1 METIRDRVAGLDV
14 HRDRVAACVR
24 VAEGK
29 RTKTLRRSFP
39 TMAAGVAEL
48 VGWLNGHGV
57 STAVMESTGV
67 YWKPIVRHEALL
79 NRVGMRGPH
88 LRTVAAVR

>member
-1 METIRDRVAGLDV
+1 METIRDKVAGLDV

-24 VAEGK
+24 VADGV
-29 RTKTLRRSFP
+29 RTKTLKRSFS
-39 TMAAGVAEL
+39 TMTAGVAEL
-48 VGWLNGHGV
+48 AGWLVEHRV

-67 YWKPIVRHEALL
+67 YWKPIVRHEALFD
-79 NRVGMRGPH
+79 REGMKGPL